1 VAQHPIFARPLQRGK
16 QPIEK
21 QVKWKCKHFPTI
33 TFLLLLFLALH
44 LCSLPAPIA
53 IPLFVFCFPSYKLV
67 LHCLSRSSQNRS
79 GLHNPHLVRGGT
91 MSSLRDTEE
100 TRNQCRPVAIHSI
113 KSSCVSLL
121 FPSTPLP
128 CLVDDLPMH
137 FSSILCCWSSD
148 NIKNI
153 HSDDKAVHTSKVP
166 GIKVCIHVSLRMQS
180 RSNLLQELPSI
191 GANHH
196 QPVVPSTPTLVPVA
210 STKSQPPGKKPSL
223 RNEPY
228 SSHRAQELFKTYADS
243 DDPNVIGPEGFEQLC
258 NDADM
263 PLEGARP
270 IIFAWQF
277 GAKEMAKI
285 SKEEWIHGTSTLKCV
300 SSIFRR

>member
-1 VAQHPIFARPLQRGK
+1 MR
-16 QPIEK
+16 
-21 QVKWKCKHFPTI
+21 
-33 TFLLLLFLALH
+33 
-44 LCSLPAPIA
+44 
-53 IPLFVFCFPSYKLV
+53 
-67 LHCLSRSSQNRS
+67 
-79 GLHNPHLVRGGT
+79 
-91 MSSLRDTEE
+91 
-100 TRNQCRPVAIHSI
+100 
-113 KSSCVSLL
+113 
-121 FPSTPLP
+121 
-128 CLVDDLPMH
+128 
-137 FSSILCCWSSD
+137 FSSILCCWSSN

-166 GIKVCIHVSLRMQS
+166 DIKVCIHVSLRMQP
-180 RSNLLQELPSI
+180 RSNLIQELPPI

-210 STKSQPPGKKPSL
+210 STKSQPPVKKSSL
-223 RNEPY
+223 KHEPY
-228 SSHRAQELFKTYADS
+228 FSHRAQELFKTYADS

-270 IIFAWQF
+270 ILFAWQF

-300 SSIFRR
+300 SSTF

>member
-1 VAQHPIFARPLQRGK
+1 MR
-16 QPIEK
+16 
-21 QVKWKCKHFPTI
+21 
-33 TFLLLLFLALH
+33 
-44 LCSLPAPIA
+44 
-53 IPLFVFCFPSYKLV
+53 
-67 LHCLSRSSQNRS
+67 
-79 GLHNPHLVRGGT
+79 
-91 MSSLRDTEE
+91 
-100 TRNQCRPVAIHSI
+100 
-113 KSSCVSLL
+113 
-121 FPSTPLP
+121 
-128 CLVDDLPMH
+128 
-137 FSSILCCWSSD
+137 FSSILCCWSSN

-166 GIKVCIHVSLRMQS
+166 DIKVCIHVSLRMQS
-180 RSNLLQELPSI
+180 RSNVLQELPSI

-210 STKSQPPGKKPSL
+210 STKSQPPAKKSSL
-223 RNEPY
+223 KNEPY

-285 SKEEWIHGTSTLKCV
+285 SKEEWAHGTSTLKCV
-300 SSIFRR
+300 MFHFSTLILP